1 MAVSIMSGGNK
12 INQKLDKIENYSL
25 FLGGTNVTHDVLEA
39 YDPLRTGF
47 ARIFM
52 VRKPIWLDR
61 YYSKDNSNDFKI
73 FKHILEY
80 GNTAISGLSDI
91 QVETQ
96 TLQGGYTNKGFDI
109 PVSVT
114 DGTNRLT
121 ITVYEF
127 SGSPVRSVIH
137 NWINGTIDMMGGLS
151 HYNGVDLD
159 KIQANQTA
167 EFIYVLTD
175 NTGLN
180 VEYACLYAN
189 CFPLNVNLD
198 VFNYTS
204 GQHEIVSTPIE
215 FTTTKYES
223 VQINQVARALLAK
236 YRVLGNSLNFHSG
249 YTVAGAKDDLRVSP
263 VTTDANN
270 PTQDDSQGGFG
281 PTSHY
286 DETTGKLVKG
296 MGDANSIAYISEK
309 DMLVTGFPKPDGNY
323 NNKAF
328 PYGLNNQAPI

>member
-1 MAVSIMSGGNK
+1 MAAVSIMSGGNK
-12 INQKLDKIENYSL
+12 QNGKLQNIDSYSL

-52 VRKPIWLDR
+52 VRKPVWLDK
-61 YYSKDNSNDFKI
+61 YYADGNSKDFTI

-137 NWINGTIDMMGGLS
+137 NWINGTIDMMGGLT
-151 HYNGVDLD
+151 HYNGIDLD

-180 VEYACLYAN
+180 VEYACLFAN

-249 YTVAGAKDDLRVSP
+249 YTVAGEKDNLRVSP
-263 VTTDANN
+263 VNSTEDFSKSSKGYTT
-270 PTQDDSQGGFG
+270 
-281 PTSHY
+281 HY
-286 DETTGKLVKG
+286 DEDTGTLVAG
-296 MGDANSIAYISEK
+296 MGSGTSIVRTSNG
-309 DMLVTGFPKPDGNY
+309 LVTGFPRKEGTPKNQTLY
-323 NNKAF
+323 
-328 PYGLNNQAPI
+328 PYGIDALVKG